1 LKGGAVKGYGSE
13 VEAAAGPSSSN
24 AWIERSGLERR
35 SGADKRR
42 DASRVYFLRGGR
54 ERRRT
59 DDRRQTPERRDG
71 WLQVGRWR
79 SISVFDS
86 GK

>member
-1 LKGGAVKGYGSE
+1 MKGYGSE
-13 VEAAAGPSSSN
+13 VKAAAAPFSNN

-42 DASRVYFLRGGR
+42 SASRVYFLGGGK
-54 ERRRT
+54 ERRRA
-59 DDRRQTPERRDG
+59 DDRRQTAERRDG
-71 WLQVGRWR
+71 WLQVEKWR